1 MSKER
6 DIKEAI
12 QQIAREGG
20 TLQGMFYVADVVSAS
35 DDECVVDIDGLQL
48 SGVRTGA
55 IVDDNTNKLRIKPKA
70 GSKVMVADLYGDKT
84 QLMVV
89 SFSEIES
96 ITINGGNLGGLVEI
110 EKLKDNLN
118 SLKSYVDDLQTLA
131 ATAMSPMSALDK
143 GTSVGTF
150 NATWNT
156 KKSTFSWE
164 NMEDTKIKH

>member
-96 ITINGGNLGGLVEI
+96 ITINGGNLGGLVNI
-110 EKLKDNLN
+110 ASLTEKLNDL
-118 SLKSYVDDLQTLA
+118 VDKFNNHTHSVSTKGTATAQAGTAA
-131 ATAMSPMSALDK
+131 ATLNQANP
-143 GTSVGTF
+143 F
-150 NATWNT
+150 N
-156 KKSTFSWE
+156 E
-164 NMEDTKIKH
+164 NDYEDEKIKH